1 MKFIT
6 SYLLFYI
13 YTNLSCQSAEV
24 HLLPQKLSVDTN
36 YIEDLSDKL
45 VLRSFTKNKFNTLTL
60 QNVENGKAIRYDP
73 NNSTSLGAGFN
84 YHWLGID
91 LAIQLPK
98 NEESEQ
104 TYGNTKSFDF
114 QSNMYLRKFSV
125 DLSYVR
131 YGGYYM
137 VDINDSLGIDTV
149 IKRKDIKT
157 QNIGASINYIFN
169 HKKFSYRAV
178 YLQNERQKKSA
189 GTWFSGIYFTRAIID
204 SEGGFI
210 PEHYWDL
217 YPETKNL
224 QRARTMQIGIQG
236 GYAHT
241 FVIGHF
247 FGTLS
252 LGVGMGYENL
262 KFSDK
267 TRDELT
273 LHGVSP
279 KLNIRGAIGY
289 NSNRWTLSIQA
300 VRDDLLVGGLRN
312 NDVTYS
318 YGSFRFLFAY
328 RIIPPKE
335 WQILKDLNPI
345 KLIKKSKAN

>member
-1 MKFIT
+1 MKLIAPF
-6 SYLLFYI
+6 LLIFFYSNFHAQSTEAPL
-13 YTNLSCQSAEV
+13 TN
-24 HLLPQKLSVDTN
+24 QKFKVDTN

-60 QNVENGKAIRYDP
+60 QNVEEGKLIRYDP

-98 NEESEQ
+98 NEESKE
-104 TYGNTKSFDF
+104 TYGNTRSFDF
-114 QSNMYLRKFSV
+114 QTNMYLRKFSI

-131 YGGYYM
+131 YGGYFM

-149 IKRKDIKT
+149 VKRKDIKT

-189 GTWFSGIYFTRAIID
+189 GSWFTGIYFSRAIID
-204 SEGGFI
+204 SERGFI

-217 YPETKNL
+217 YPDTKDL
-224 QRARTMQIGIQG
+224 QRARTMQIGLQG

-241 FVIGHF
+241 FVISHF

-252 LGVGMGYENL
+252 LGAGLGYENL

-279 KLNIRGAIGY
+279 KFNIRGAIGY
-289 NSNRWTLSIQA
+289 NSNRWTLSFQA

-328 RIIPPKE
+328 RILPPKK

-345 KLIKKSKAN
+345 KLIKKN